1 VVKRELDMDS
11 IFLRNILNELIMAK
25 EAVEVSIEN
34 HRVSSY
40 PIIDDLENIDEHL
53 EKAIDNLSI
62 RMGIVRGE

>member
-1 VVKRELDMDS
+1 MDS

-25 EAVEVSIEN
+25 EAVEVTIEN
-34 HRVSSY
+34 YRVSSY
-40 PIIDDLENIDEHL
+40 LTIDDLENIDEHL